1 MKCVFVGSL
10 KEDSGYIVEVL
21 QEKEYEIIQA
31 GEYDQIE
38 KTINPVL
45 ESQAEIAVYDL
56 LPLNDDPLEIVEVID
71 SIQQSRRWEKIIFL
85 AAGMGKNTPVID
97 ALRKAGYVNFVLDS
111 TYGAKKE
118 KFARCLTNF
127 YESNADRL
135 DRELSD
141 TECRESFIL
150 RHLLVRRRGLEQRHR
165 QFSMQDILQIVG
177 NEYVTWKKREI
188 FFLRSYLKHISMRQR
203 AETALPMQGFRC
215 TPGKRCKKC

>member
-71 SIQQSRRWEKIIFL
+71 SIQQSRRWEK
-85 AAGMGKNTPVID
+85 D
-97 ALRKAGYVNFVLDS
+97 NFS
-111 TYGAKKE
+111 CGWNGQKYA
-118 KFARCLTNF
+118 
-127 YESNADRL
+127 
-135 DRELSD
+135 SD
-141 TECRESFIL
+141 
-150 RHLLVRRRGLEQRHR
+150 
-165 QFSMQDILQIVG
+165 
-177 NEYVTWKKREI
+177 
-188 FFLRSYLKHISMRQR
+188 
-203 AETALPMQGFRC
+203 
-215 TPGKRCKKC
+215 

>member
-71 SIQQSRRWEKIIFL
+71 SIQQSRDGKKIIFL
-85 AAGMGKNTPVID
+85 AAGMGKNTPVIQ
-97 ALRKAGYVNFVLDS
+97 S
-111 TYGAKKE
+111 
-118 KFARCLTNF
+118 
-127 YESNADRL
+127 
-135 DRELSD
+135 
-141 TECRESFIL
+141 CRESFIL

>member
-71 SIQQSRRWEKIIFL
+71 SIQQSRDGKKIIFL
-85 AAGMGKNTPVID
+85 AAGM
-97 ALRKAGYVNFVLDS
+97 
-111 TYGAKKE
+111 AK
-118 KFARCLTNF
+118 
-127 YESNADRL
+127 
-135 DRELSD
+135 
-141 TECRESFIL
+141 I
-150 RHLLVRRRGLEQRHR
+150 R
-165 QFSMQDILQIVG
+165 Q
-177 NEYVTWKKREI
+177 
-188 FFLRSYLKHISMRQR
+188 
-203 AETALPMQGFRC
+203 
-215 TPGKRCKKC
+215 

>member
-71 SIQQSRRWEKIIFL
+71 SIKRWEK
-85 AAGMGKNTPVID
+85 D
-97 ALRKAGYVNFVLDS
+97 NFS
-111 TYGAKKE
+111 CGWNGQKYA
-118 KFARCLTNF
+118 
-127 YESNADRL
+127 
-135 DRELSD
+135 SD
-141 TECRESFIL
+141 
-150 RHLLVRRRGLEQRHR
+150 
-165 QFSMQDILQIVG
+165 
-177 NEYVTWKKREI
+177 
-188 FFLRSYLKHISMRQR
+188 
-203 AETALPMQGFRC
+203 
-215 TPGKRCKKC
+215 